1 MVDGRQ
7 GAASG
12 GGVALRAAHS
22 LGVSIV
28 LYKAAIPEIA
38 PLLTALQNQGA
49 AKIFVVDNS
58 PPGFAGKND
67 LREFPAVTYE
77 ATGRNL
83 GYGRAHNIAIRRS
96 AGVYKYH
103 LICNPDIALS
113 EGVIGGMIAY
123 MDQNPDVGLCMP
135 KLVGTDGQMQY
146 CCRRSPV
153 VLDYLSQIVLPGSW
167 GNRRRQLLEMRSCD
181 YDKEM
186 EVECLSGCFM
196 LFRSDV
202 LLRLGG
208 FDERFFLYFED
219 FDLSVRSQSL
229 ARNVYIP
236 FTHVVHGRQSQHKK
250 SWRLKLVFASSAF
263 RYFSKW
269 GWFSRDGRAKS

>member
-7 GAASG
+7 GAASR

-28 LYKAAIPEIA
+28 LYKAAILEIA

-49 AKIFVVDNS
+49 TKIFVVDNS
-58 PPGFAGKND
+58 PPGFTSKND
-67 LREFPAVTYE
+67 LRAYPAVTYE

-113 EGVIGGMIAY
+113 EGVIDGMVAY

-135 KLVGTDGQMQY
+135 KLIGTDGQMQY

-153 VLDYLSQIVLPGSW
+153 VLDYLSQIILPGSW
-167 GNRRRQLLEMRSCD
+167 GSRRRQLLEMRSCD

-196 LFRSDV
+196 FFRSDV

-219 FDLSVRSQSL
+219 FDLSARSQLL

-250 SWRLKLVFASSAF
+250 SWRLKLAFASSAF

-269 GWFSRDGRAKS
+269 GWFSRDGRGKS